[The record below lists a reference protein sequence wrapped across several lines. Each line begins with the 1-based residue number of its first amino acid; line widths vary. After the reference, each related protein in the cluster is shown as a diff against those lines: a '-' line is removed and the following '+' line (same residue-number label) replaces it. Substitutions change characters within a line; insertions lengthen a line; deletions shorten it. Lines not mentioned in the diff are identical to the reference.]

1 MLDRRAMLLAILG
14 ATTATAASAQQLP
27 LPGDGGGLFGAAGAV
42 GGAGADAAGG
52 LAGGLGGALGGGF
65 GGAGAGFGGD
75 QDAFRTAALQDGSYA
90 IQTSQIALARSRNR
104 DLRQFAQL
112 EINEQVSIAAALGA
126 SAATP
131 LPLRPDQARIVER
144 LQNASGRTF
153 DALYIQGQIAGH
165 DELLSLNTAYAQ
177 DGQDLADRRVA
188 VVAVPSIQTHLSIL
202 GRLQRRGA

>member
-1 MLDRRAMLLAILG
+1 MLHRRAMLLAILG

-27 LPGDGGGLFGAAGAV
+27 LLGDGGGLFGAAGA
-42 GGAGADAAGG
+42 AGTAGVDAAGG
-52 LAGGLGGALGGGF
+52 LAGGLGGALGGGL
-65 GGAGAGFGGD
+65 GGAGFGGG
-75 QDAFRTAALQDGSYA
+75 QDAFRTAALQDGSFA
-90 IQTSQIALARSRNR
+90 IQTSQIALSRSRNR
-104 DLRQFAQL
+104 DVRQFAQL

-131 LPLRPDQARIVER
+131 LPLRPDQAQIVER

-153 DALYIQGQIAGH
+153 DALYIQGQMAGH
-165 DELLSLNTAYAQ
+165 AELLSLNSAYAQ

-202 GRLQRRGA
+202 GRLQRSRA